1 MTHFEKLAIR
11 LRARPVSVA
20 LLLIAVVLLFML
32 FLTQYQN
39 DGAND
44 KVKLTQVGQ
53 SLLKAKQSR
62 LENQISLYRDWL
74 MAITSWQGTQA
85 LISNS
90 QADISQWQ
98 QTLKTLVPGLQ
109 HACIFE
115 QDLLTPESNCIPMT
129 YVSLDIMRSL
139 DNQQP
144 SDLVVI
150 NKGSEPSHILLA
162 SQLDS
167 AERAEPAKLLLAL
180 NPEMLLN
187 GMEQNP
193 IEGVYLELVQGE
205 EARKALKTF
214 GNAALKQGEPV
225 QVSAIKG
232 SHWQLRLWTGAA
244 ESSKNWPFL
253 ISMILVVAI
262 FWLLRELWYNKT
274 LRHDSA
280 TLEEQLSD
288 LQQLTMRNNYPL
300 INPELGYISQTIH
313 QIGIP
318 KRKQAAVKVEPET
331 ADQPRSEATET
342 PTKVHDDLSELNQS
356 GESELNQ
363 RADSYEEDLNEQ
375 TLTAQEDKAHQIND
389 DSLDIDEIR
398 RASMQAH
405 EKAQS
410 MSYEIRPVSESVESE
425 TQPMPPE
432 TDNTID
438 FDSQPDTAEADNT
451 IDFSSNE
458 QTFEADDS
466 VDTDSAGEA
475 LTLSLDVDDEQG
487 KQQDDDTKADAVL
500 SAEQDVSAEL
510 TEQAEQSEQTA
521 KSDAV
526 LPDQSIFRKYDIRG
540 VVGEQLTV
548 PVMRQLGRAVGSI
561 LVESGYAD
569 LNVGCDARL
578 SSPTLTKAFIRGV
591 LSAGCNVM
599 DLGQVPTPLLYFA
612 NEATGVRSGAM
623 ITGSHNPTDFNGL
636 KLVING
642 KALLGDEITA
652 IYQHIKDD
660 RFTKGEGML
669 QDAEVFEN
677 YLQKVQEEIKPA
689 RQLSVVVDC
698 GNSVAGKFLPKLLRN
713 VGCKVVELFCD
724 VDGRFP
730 NHHPDPG
737 QPANLI
743 ALQQMVKSNK
753 ADLGIAVDGDADR
766 LGVVDNQGK
775 IIWPDRLL
783 GLFARQLLAHQNGAT
798 VLYDIKCSNLI
809 QQIVEAEGGTALMV
823 PAGHSV
829 IKAQMQQTGA
839 MLAGEMT
846 GHFFFKDR
854 WYGFDDAMYAACRLV
869 ELLSQSTQSSAELFA
884 AIPENESTPEIIIRL
899 PQAGVHDIVSRFA
912 QLYDAGSATINE
924 IDGVRVDF
932 EDGWGLI
939 RASNTMPAISLR
951 FEATSEE
958 RLKTIKQSFQDT
970 LRELSPQS
978 RINF

>member
-1 MTHFEKLAIR
+1 MGMTHFEKLAIR

-32 FLTQYQN
+32 FLSQYQN

-44 KVKLTQVGQ
+44 EAKLTQVGQ
-53 SLLKAKQSR
+53 SLLQAKQSR
-62 LENQISLYRDWL
+62 LEDQITLYRDWL
-74 MAITSWQGTQA
+74 TAISSWQGTQA
-85 LISNS
+85 LMSNP
-90 QADISQWQ
+90 QAGNSQWQ

-109 HACIFE
+109 HACVFE
-115 QDLLTPESNCIPMT
+115 QDLLTPESSCMPMT

-139 DNQQP
+139 DNMQP

-150 NKGSEPSHILLA
+150 NKASEPSHILLA
-162 SQLDS
+162 SELDG
-167 AERAEPAKLLLAL
+167 ADRAEPAKLLLAL

-193 IEGVYLELVQGE
+193 IESVYIELVQGE

-232 SHWQLRLWTGAA
+232 SHWQLRLWIGAA
-244 ESSKNWPFL
+244 DSTKNWPFL
-253 ISMILVVAI
+253 ISIILVVAI

-274 LRHDSA
+274 LRHDSG

-288 LQQLTMRNNYPL
+288 LQQLTMRNYYPL
-300 INPELGYISQTIH
+300 INPELSYISQTIH

-318 KRKQAAVKVEPET
+318 KRKQAPVKTESPATDQAVDDSAPVQSEERQIPTVEESAEAPDSAEQEPFDEFDSESFDNALT
-331 ADQPRSEATET
+331 EDDDEAEEVVEDHIIEYDQVSP
-342 PTKVHDDLSELNQS
+342 DDAREQS
-356 GESELNQ
+356 L
-363 RADSYEEDLNEQ
+363 
-375 TLTAQEDKAHQIND
+375 KAHESAQSVRYEARPDTDMVDFNTHEKTLNLD
-389 DSLDIDEIR
+389 DSLD
-398 RASMQAH
+398 
-405 EKAQS
+405 
-410 MSYEIRPVSESVESE
+410 SE
-425 TQPMPPE
+425 PG
-432 TDNTID
+432 
-438 FDSQPDTAEADNT
+438 
-451 IDFSSNE
+451 E
-458 QTFEADDS
+458 QE
-466 VDTDSAGEA
+466 V
-475 LTLSLDVDDEQG
+475 TLNLDIDDEQDLL
-487 KQQDDDTKADAVL
+487 QDDETKADEVL

-510 TEQAEQSEQTA
+510 TEQAEQSEQSA

-526 LPDQSIFRKYDIRG
+526 LPDQAIFRKYDIRG

-578 SSPTLTKAFIRGV
+578 SSPPLTKAFIRGV
-591 LSAGCNVM
+591 LSTGCNVM

-642 KALLGDEITA
+642 KALLGEEITA
-652 IYQHIKDD
+652 IFQRIKDD

-713 VGCKVVELFCD
+713 VGCKVIELYCD

-737 QPANLI
+737 QPANLV
-743 ALQQMVKSNK
+743 ALQQMVKSSK

-783 GLFARQLLAHQNGAT
+783 GIFAQQLLEHQNGAT
-798 VLYDIKCSNLI
+798 VLFDIKCSNLI
-809 QQIVEAEGGTALMV
+809 QQIVEAAGGKALMV

-829 IKAQMQQTGA
+829 IKAEMQQTGA

-854 WYGFDDAMYAACRLV
+854 WYGFDDAMYAACRLL
-869 ELLSQSTQSSAELFA
+869 ELLSQSAQSSAELFA
-884 AIPENESTPEIIIRL
+884 TIPENASTPEIIIRL

-912 QLYDAGSATINE
+912 QHYDASSATINE

-951 FEATSEE
+951 FEASSEE
-958 RLKTIKQSFQDT
+958 RLKAIKQSFQET

>member
-1 MTHFEKLAIR
+1 MGMTNFEKLATR
-11 LRARPVSVA
+11 VRARPVSVA

-44 KVKLTQVGQ
+44 EAKLTQVGQ
-53 SLLKAKQSR
+53 SLLQAKQSR
-62 LENQISLYRDWL
+62 LENQITLYRDWL
-74 MAITSWQGTQA
+74 TAISTWQGTQA
-85 LISNS
+85 LMSNP

-98 QTLKTLVPGLQ
+98 RTLKTLVPGLQ
-109 HACIFE
+109 HACVFE
-115 QDLLTPESNCIPMT
+115 QDLLTPESNCMPMT
-129 YVSLDIMRSL
+129 YVSLDIMRTL
-139 DNQQP
+139 DNKQP

-150 NKGSEPSHILLA
+150 NKASKPSHILLA

-167 AERAEPAKLLLAL
+167 ADRAEPAKLLLAL

-187 GMEQNP
+187 GMERNP

-232 SHWQLRLWTGAA
+232 SHWQLRLWIGAA

-253 ISMILVVAI
+253 ISIILVVAI

-274 LRHDSA
+274 LRHDSG

-288 LQQLTMRNNYPL
+288 LQQLTMRNYYPL

-318 KRKQAAVKVEPET
+318 KRKQAPAKKQAEPTEQAAEDSKPSQPADTQVATREAADELESLDQEHIQQIET
-331 ADQPRSEATET
+331 EAFDTPLTGDDEEAEQAEQDHIIEYDQVSP
-342 PTKVHDDLSELNQS
+342 DDARKQS
-356 GESELNQ
+356 L
-363 RADSYEEDLNEQ
+363 
-375 TLTAQEDKAHQIND
+375 KAHEAAQSVRYETRPDIDMVDFNTHEETLDLD
-389 DSLDIDEIR
+389 DSL
-398 RASMQAH
+398 AS
-405 EKAQS
+405 E
-410 MSYEIRPVSESVESE
+410 PSE
-425 TQPMPPE
+425 Q
-432 TDNTID
+432 D
-438 FDSQPDTAEADNT
+438 
-451 IDFSSNE
+451 
-458 QTFEADDS
+458 
-466 VDTDSAGEA
+466 
-475 LTLSLDVDDEQG
+475 LTLNLEVDDEQDL
-487 KQQDDDTKADAVL
+487 QQEDETKADEVL

-510 TEQAEQSEQTA
+510 TEQAEQSEQSA

-526 LPDQSIFRKYDIRG
+526 LPDQAIFRKYDIRG

-578 SSPTLTKAFIRGV
+578 SSPPLTKAFIRGV
-591 LSAGCNVM
+591 LSAGCNVV

-652 IYQHIKDD
+652 IYQRIKDD

-677 YLQKVQEEIKPA
+677 YLQKVQEEIKPT

-713 VGCKVVELFCD
+713 VGCKVIELFCD

-737 QPANLI
+737 QPANLT

-766 LGVVDNQGK
+766 LGVVDDQGK

-783 GLFARQLLAHQNGAT
+783 GLFAQQLLQHQNGAT
-798 VLYDIKCSNLI
+798 VLFDIKCSNLI
-809 QQIVEAEGGTALMV
+809 QQIVETEGGKALMV

-829 IKAQMQQTGA
+829 IKAEMQETGA

-884 AIPENESTPEIIIRL
+884 VIPENESTPEIIIRL

-912 QLYDAGSATINE
+912 QHYDAGSATINE

-951 FEATSEE
+951 FEANSEE

>member
-1 MTHFEKLAIR
+1 MGMTNFEKLAVR

-20 LLLIAVVLLFML
+20 LLLVTVLLLFML
-32 FLTQYQN
+32 FVTQYSN
-39 DGAND
+39 DGAD
-44 KVKLTQVGQ
+44 EQARLEQVGQ
-53 SLLKAKQSR
+53 SLLQAKQSR
-62 LENQISLYRDWL
+62 LENQITLYRDWL
-74 MAITSWQGTQA
+74 TAIISWQGTQD
-85 LISNS
+85 LLSNQ
-90 QADISQWQ
+90 QADIRQWQ

-109 HACIFE
+109 HACVFE
-115 QDLLTPESNCIPMT
+115 QAPLTPESDCIPMT

-139 DNQQP
+139 DSSEP
-144 SDLVVI
+144 SDLVLI
-150 NKGSEPSHILLA
+150 NKASTPSHILLA
-162 SQLDS
+162 SELAIEGRS
-167 AERAEPAKLLLAL
+167 EPAKLLLAL

-187 GMEQNP
+187 GMERNP

-205 EARKALKTF
+205 EASRALKTF

-232 SHWQLRLWTGAA
+232 SHWQLRLWTSAA
-244 ESSKNWPFL
+244 TPSQNWPFL
-253 ISMILVVAI
+253 ISIILVVAI

-288 LQQLTMRNNYPL
+288 LQQLTMRNYYPL
-300 INPELGYISQTIH
+300 INPELSYISQTIH

-318 KRKQAAVKVEPET
+318 KRKQAPVKTESSGTEQAVDDSSPVRSEERQMPTVEERAEAPDSAEQELFDEFDSESIDNALTKDDDEAEKVVEDHIIEYDQVSPDDARQQSLKAQET
-331 ADQPRSEATET
+331 AQSVRYET
-342 PTKVHDDLSELNQS
+342 RPDSDMVDFNTHEETLEL
-356 GESELNQ
+356 
-363 RADSYEEDLNEQ
+363 
-375 TLTAQEDKAHQIND
+375 D
-389 DSLDIDEIR
+389 DSLEPEPEQDELTLNLD
-398 RASMQAH
+398 ADFEEESEQEPEDE
-405 EKAQS
+405 EKA
-410 MSYEIRPVSESVESE
+410 E
-425 TQPMPPE
+425 
-432 TDNTID
+432 
-438 FDSQPDTAEADNT
+438 
-451 IDFSSNE
+451 
-458 QTFEADDS
+458 
-466 VDTDSAGEA
+466 
-475 LTLSLDVDDEQG
+475 
-487 KQQDDDTKADAVL
+487 AVL

-510 TEQAEQSEQTA
+510 TEQAEKSE
-521 KSDAV
+521 KSASANTI
-526 LPDQSIFRKYDIRG
+526 LPDQAIFRKYDIRG

-548 PVMRQLGRAVGSI
+548 PVMRQLGRAVGSM
-561 LVESGYAD
+561 LVDSGYAD

-578 SSPTLTKAFIRGV
+578 SSPPLTKAFIRGV
-591 LSAGCNVM
+591 LSSGCNVV

-642 KALLGDEITA
+642 KALLGDDITD
-652 IYQHIKDD
+652 IYQRIKDE
-660 RFTKGEGML
+660 RFTQGDGSL
-669 QDAEVFEN
+669 HQAEVFEQ
-677 YLQKVQEEIKPA
+677 YLQKVQEEVKPT
-689 RQLSVVVDC
+689 RQLLVVVDC
-698 GNSVAGKFLPKLLRN
+698 GNSVAGQFLPKLLRN
-713 VGCKVVELFCD
+713 VGCKVIELFCD

-737 QPANLI
+737 QPTNLT

-783 GLFARQLLAHQNGAT
+783 GIFAQQLLEHQNGAT
-798 VLYDIKCSNLI
+798 VLFDIKCSNLI
-809 QQIVEAEGGTALMV
+809 QQIVEAAGGKALMV

-829 IKAQMQQTGA
+829 IKAEMQQTGA

-869 ELLSQSTQSSAELFA
+869 ELLSQSAQSSAELFA
-884 AIPENESTPEIIIRL
+884 TIPENASTPEIIIRL
-899 PQAGVHDIVSRFA
+899 PQAGVHDIVGRFA
-912 QLYDAGSATINE
+912 QHYDAGSGTINE

-951 FEATSEE
+951 FEASSEE
-958 RLKTIKQSFQDT
+958 RLKAIKQSFQET

>member
-1 MTHFEKLAIR
+1 MGMTNFEKLATR
-11 LRARPVSVA
+11 VRARPVSVA
-20 LLLIAVVLLFML
+20 LLLIAAVLLFML

-44 KVKLTQVGQ
+44 DAQLKQVGQ
-53 SLLKAKQSR
+53 SLLKTKQSR
-62 LENQISLYRDWL
+62 LENQVTLYRDWVTT
-74 MAITSWQGTQA
+74 ISTWQDTQA
-85 LISNS
+85 LVGNP
-90 QADISQWQ
+90 QADVSQWQ

-109 HACIFE
+109 HACVFE
-115 QDLLTPESNCIPMT
+115 QDLLTPESNCMPIT

-139 DNQQP
+139 DSKQP
-144 SDLVVI
+144 SELVVI
-150 NKGSEPSHILLA
+150 NKASEPSHILLA
-162 SQLDS
+162 SQLESGD
-167 AERAEPAKLLLAL
+167 RAEPAKLLLAL

-193 IEGVYLELVQGE
+193 IQGVYLELVQGE

-232 SHWQLRLWTGAA
+232 SHWQLRLWIGAA

-253 ISMILVVAI
+253 ISIILVLTI

-274 LRHDSA
+274 LRHDSS

-288 LQQLTMRNNYPL
+288 LQQLTMRNAYPL

-318 KRKQAAVKVEPET
+318 KGKQAAVKVEPE
-331 ADQPRSEATET
+331 AEDQPSSEAGET
-342 PTKVHDDLSELNQS
+342 PTKEHDDLSGPNQ
-356 GESELNQ
+356 Q
-363 RADSYEEDLNEQ
+363 ADSYEDKLNDQ
-375 TLTAQEDKAHQIND
+375 AITAQEDKAHQIRND
-389 DSLDIDEIR
+389 DSSDIDEIR
-398 RASMQAH
+398 RASIEAH

-410 MSYEIRPVSESVESE
+410 MSYETQPDSGSVESE
-425 TQPMPPE
+425 TQPPPPE

-451 IDFSSNE
+451 IAFSSNE
-458 QTFEADDS
+458 QTLELDNS
-466 VDTDSAGEA
+466 VFSESNEQE
-475 LTLSLDVDDEQG
+475 LTLSLDVGDEQD
-487 KQQDDDTKADAVL
+487 KQEEHETKADAVL

-510 TEQAEQSEQTA
+510 TEQAEQSEQNT
-521 KSDAV
+521 KSDTV
-526 LPDQSIFRKYDIRG
+526 LPDQTIFRKYDIRG
-540 VVGEQLTV
+540 IVGEQLTV
-548 PVMRQLGRAVGSI
+548 PVMRQLGRAVGSM

-578 SSPTLTKAFIRGV
+578 SSPPLTKAFIRGV
-591 LSAGCNVM
+591 LSTGCNVV

-652 IYQHIKDD
+652 IYQRIKDD
-660 RFTKGEGML
+660 RLTSGQGML
-669 QDAEVFEN
+669 QQAEVFES
-677 YLQKVQEEIKPA
+677 YLQKVQEEITPP
-689 RQLSVVVDC
+689 RQLLVVVDC

-713 VGCKVVELFCD
+713 VGCKVIELFCD

-737 QPANLI
+737 QPANLT

-766 LGVVDNQGK
+766 LGVVDDQGK

-783 GLFARQLLAHQNGAT
+783 GLFAQQLLQHQSGAT
-798 VLYDIKCSNLI
+798 VLFDIKCSNLI
-809 QQIVEAEGGTALMV
+809 QQIVEAEGGKALMV

-829 IKAQMQQTGA
+829 IKAEMEQTGA

-912 QLYDAGSATINE
+912 QHYDAGSATINE

-951 FEATSEE
+951 FEANSEE